1 MRMRPPSVPL
11 ITVDPYFSVWSAAD
25 RLTDNVPVHW
35 TGKPNTMR
43 GVVMIDGESYRFM
56 GTGDAPA
63 MKQTYLD
70 VSAMSTEYR
79 FVGGGIELT
88 AIFTTPLFLD
98 DYYYLTRP
106 ISYLKLTY
114 KSIDKKPHEVIA
126 SVAVSEQICLNFR
139 GTDCID
145 IEMLEDCDVQTVK
158 IGSVSQPVLEKR
170 GDDIRIDWGYFY
182 LSTNGENAKVGAYVE
197 EVPFEKEHHDRE
209 YPHGEE
215 KDMTFVFAENNLDA
229 VGGALFTFAYDD
241 VESMIYFGKR
251 LKTYWNKDGAEL
263 LYEITKAFTDYD
275 FCRMKAEMFSDR
287 LFIDATKA
295 GGEKYAELLQLA
307 YRQVLAAHKLVL
319 DEDGSILY
327 ISKECHSNGCAA
339 TVDVSYPSI
348 PMFLLYNPELV
359 RGMMRPIM
367 KYSRSDEWAK
377 VLKYD
382 FAPHDCGQYPHVNGQ
397 VYANNHIDG
406 QMPVE
411 ECGNMLVMATAEAIA
426 SGDVSFAKDNLDLL
440 EAWVKYLEKHG
451 RDPEHQL
458 CTDDFAG
465 HLAHNCNLSL
475 KAIMGIAGLGILYCM
490 MGNEDKYAYYMA
502 EAKDM
507 ASDWAERASN
517 GDGSYRLAFDRE
529 GSFSMK
535 YNIVWDVLFGTGI
548 MDKRV
553 IASETASYKKHI
565 NKYGLPLDNR
575 ADYTKSDWLVWCATL
590 VDDRDY
596 FEEMVNPLWDNY
608 NFSRSRCPMT
618 DWYDTVSARQIGFR
632 HRTVQGG
639 LFIKLLHASG
649 KMKLN

>member
-11 ITVDPYFSVWSAAD
+11 ITIDPYFSVWSAAD
-25 RLTDNVPVHW
+25 ILTHNETVHW

-43 GVVMIDGESYRFM
+43 GTVTIDGTPYRFM
-56 GTGDAPA
+56 GTGAAPR

-70 VSAMSTEYR
+70 VNAMSTEYR
-79 FVGGGIELT
+79 FTAAGIELT
-88 AIFTTPLFLD
+88 ALFTTPLFLD

-106 ISYLKLTY
+106 ISYLKLSY
-114 KSIDKKPHEVIA
+114 RALDKKEHNVVANI
-126 SVAVSEQICLNFR
+126 AVSEEICLNYR
-139 GTDCID
+139 GQDAVE
-145 IEMLEDCDVQTVK
+145 IEMLDQDGIETVK
-158 IGSVSQPVLEKR
+158 IGSVSQPVLDKR

-182 LSTNGENAKVGAYVE
+182 LSTQGDAAKIGTYLE
-197 EVPFEKEHHDRE
+197 EIPFNDHL
-209 YPHGEE
+209 PHGENKE
-215 KDMTFVFAENNLDA
+215 VTFVFAENTLSAD
-229 VGGALFTFAYDD
+229 GTLFTFAYDD
-241 VESMIYFGKR
+241 IESMIYFGKR
-251 LKTYWNKDGAEL
+251 LKTYWNKDGASIL
-263 LYEITKAFTDYD
+263 DEITKAFGDYD
-275 FCRMKAEMFSDR
+275 FCYMKSEAFSDR

-348 PMFLLYNPELV
+348 PMFLLYNPELI

-377 VLKYD
+377 VLNFD
-382 FAPHDCGQYPHVNGQ
+382 FAPHDAGQYPHVNGQ
-397 VYANNHIDG
+397 VYADNNIDG

-411 ECGNMLVMATAEAIA
+411 ECGNMLVMAATEAIA
-426 SGDVSFAKDNLDLL
+426 SGDVSYAKDNLDLL
-440 EAWVKYLEKHG
+440 EAWVVYLRRHG
-451 RDPEHQL
+451 RDPENQL

-475 KAIMGIAGLGILYCM
+475 KAIMGIAGLGIIYKML
-490 MGNEDKYAYYMA
+490 GEEEKYTACLE
-502 EAKDM
+502 EARDM
-507 ASDWAERASN
+507 AADWAVRAAN

-535 YNIVWDVLFGTGI
+535 YNIVWDKLFGTEV
-548 MDKRV
+548 MAKSV
-553 IASETASYKKHI
+553 IASEFASYRRKI

-575 ADYTKSDWLVWCATL
+575 AGYTKSDWLVWTATL
-590 VDDRDY
+590 ADNRDD
-596 FEEMVNPLWDNY
+596 FEEMVTPLWDAY
-608 NFSRSRCPMT
+608 NASMSRCPMT
-618 DWYDTVSARQIGFR
+618 DWYETVSARQVGFR

-639 LFIKLLHASG
+639 LWIKLLDASG
-649 KMKLN
+649 KMKLD